1 MQKDINM
8 TKKQKQFIYVL
19 AGAVLL
25 YMLYQYFQSQQA
37 KQDKLDNELEQTTQI
52 DSGSINLSNI
62 QEADNSNSDIR

>member
-1 MQKDINM
+1 M

-52 DSGSINLSNI
+52 DSGSINLSDV
-62 QEADNSNSDIR
+62 QEADNSVSDIR

>member
-1 MQKDINM
+1 M

-52 DSGSINLSNI
+52 DSGSINLSDV
-62 QEADNSNSDIR
+62 QEAGNSVSDIR

>member
-1 MQKDINM
+1 M

>member
-1 MQKDINM
+1 M

-52 DSGSINLSNI
+52 GSGSIDLSNI
-62 QEADNSNSDIR
+62 QEAGNSVSDIR